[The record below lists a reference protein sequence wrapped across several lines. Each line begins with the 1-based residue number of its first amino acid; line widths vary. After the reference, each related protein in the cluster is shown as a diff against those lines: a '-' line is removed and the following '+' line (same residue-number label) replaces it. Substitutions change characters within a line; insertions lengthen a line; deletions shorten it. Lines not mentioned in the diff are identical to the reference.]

1 MEKWLKLYSLKRYGK
16 EVGLLIVPGII
27 ILTLPLIIKSPYQ
40 MHLIIMLCIN
50 IALGLSFALL
60 FSTGLITIGAAAFW
74 AIGAYGSALLVM
86 NLGLSF
92 WLALPLASIM
102 TGIIAAVLGSII
114 VRAPGVAFVVQTMV
128 INMIVGQALGQM
140 EFLGGW
146 GGILGIPRPN
156 PIGPI
161 KFASKTPYYY
171 LVLFLLLLTAVVF
184 YALYSSRIGRAWRSI
199 RLNPRLAQTLGI
211 NLFRY
216 RLLAFI
222 IASMS
227 AGLVGSFYAHY
238 FGTIEPGTFSVFKSI
253 YIQIYGILGGLSF
266 YLMGPVIGAFIM
278 TLLPEFLRVGK
289 EIEPILTGCI
299 LILLVIFLPGGI
311 LSLPGRTVSVV
322 AAFLSRIKSKEF
334 LR

>member
-1 MEKWLKLYSLKRYGK
+1 MFNMGLNLK
-16 EVGLLIVPGII
+16 EVILFILLGII

-50 IALGLSFALL
+50 IILGLSFAML
-60 FSTGLITIGAAAFW
+60 FSAGLITIGAAAFW

-86 NLGLSF
+86 NLDLSF
-92 WLALPLASIM
+92 WLALPLSSII
-102 TGIIAAVLGSII
+102 TGIIALVLGSII

-128 INMIVGQALGQM
+128 INMIVVQALGQI

-146 GGILGIPRPN
+146 GGILGIPGPN
-156 PIGPI
+156 PIGSI
-161 KFASKTPYYY
+161 KFVSKTHYYY
-171 LVLFLLLLTAVVF
+171 FILFLLLLTVVIF
-184 YALYSSRIGRAWRSI
+184 YALYSCRIGRAWRSI

-253 YIQIYGILGGLSF
+253 YIQIYSILGGLNF
-266 YLMGPVIGAFIM
+266 YLMGPIIGALIM
-278 TLLPEFLRVGK
+278 TLVPEFLRVGK
-289 EIEPILTGCI
+289 EIEPILTGGI
-299 LILLVIFLPGGI
+299 LIVLVIFLPGGI
-311 LSLPGRTVSVV
+311 LSLPGQTGSFTAGLLRR
-322 AAFLSRIKSKEF
+322 LKKEEF
-334 LR
+334 LH